1 MRNAPHAAPAAKA
14 AAKAAPL
21 WIAGTPAAPRP
32 QGRPHPA
39 ATRVAAKPK
48 PHRAAPASAATRKL
62 AAAVAFTLCA
72 KAGTVTIGGS
82 PVPIWG
88 FAQLGTAASCA
99 DAAVAPQLPGPEL
112 SVTAGDVV
120 TLTVTNSLP
129 GRTLTIEAPGVA
141 FAPGPQDV
149 ASGATASLTF
159 TASEGT
165 YLYSSGGDGGR
176 QTAMGLYGAL
186 VVHSGTAATEDGV
199 AVDAQKVLLLSEV
212 DPAFNASP
220 DTFDFNNWHPSL
232 WLINGQPYPTTP
244 ALGVT
249 AGQRVLLRW
258 LNAGID
264 NNTMSMLGV
273 RQQLLRADGAAL
285 ANPFEVVSHTF
296 PSGSTADG
304 LVTVPAAAAVG
315 DRFPLYNR
323 NLNAGM
329 TTFLQVS

>member
-1 MRNAPHAAPAAKA
+1 
-14 AAKAAPL
+14 
-21 WIAGTPAAPRP
+21 
-32 QGRPHPA
+32 
-39 ATRVAAKPK
+39 
-48 PHRAAPASAATRKL
+48 
-62 AAAVAFTLCA
+62 
-72 KAGTVTIGGS
+72 
-82 PVPIWG
+82 
-88 FAQLGTAASCA
+88 
-99 DAAVAPQLPGPEL
+99 
-112 SVTAGDVV
+112 
-120 TLTVTNSLP
+120 
-129 GRTLTIEAPGVA
+129 
-141 FAPGPQDV
+141 V

-165 YLYSSGGDGGR
+165 YIYSSGGDGGR

-186 VVHSGTAATEDGV
+186 VVHSGTAGTEDGV